1 MEWFIAVVVIAALG
15 VAALAAVGGLGQ
27 MSKDPVRDTYRQ
39 DLPPADQPL
48 MAADIQTLRFGLSLR
63 GYAMG
68 QVDDVLDRLAAEIA
82 ARDAIIARLQSGLE
96 QTDPETEPRPTP
108 HQVSPE

>member
-1 MEWFIAVVVIAALG
+1 
-15 VAALAAVGGLGQ
+15 

-39 DLPPADQPL
+39 DLPPAEQPL

-82 ARDAIIARLQSGLE
+82 ARDAIIARLQRGLE
-96 QTDPETEPRPTP
+96 QTDPETESHPAP